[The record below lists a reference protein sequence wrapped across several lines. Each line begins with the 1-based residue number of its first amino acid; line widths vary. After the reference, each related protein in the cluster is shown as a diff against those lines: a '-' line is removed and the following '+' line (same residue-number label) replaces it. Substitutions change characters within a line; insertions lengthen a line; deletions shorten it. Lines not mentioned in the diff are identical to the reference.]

1 MNRDP
6 FSSLNMCFGELLC
19 EEQRLAIQATF
30 QQDKLP
36 TKVIDYAT
44 HVKGKDK
51 DMQKV

>member
-1 MNRDP
+1 
-6 FSSLNMCFGELLC
+6 MCFGELLC